1 MTKRTRKYRPGKRGK
16 PAQVLV
22 KVWVDVRTL
31 GRLALIVGLM
41 RVRGSSRASMTEAL
55 SAVMRGGTKPLLRGA
70 SVEELNAAVEVASR
84 TYTAVEPL
92 LRAVVDAARD
102 TSIPARAAG
111 PSVTE

>member
-1 MTKRTRKYRPGKRGK
+1 MSRRTAKYRPGTAKR
-16 PAQVLV
+16 PPTVLV
-22 KVWVDVRTL
+22 RLWIDLRVL
-31 GRLALIVGLM
+31 GRLALITGLL
-41 RVRGSSRASMTEAL
+41 RVKNGGKPGLGDGIAAI
-55 SAVMRGGTKPLLRGA
+55 MRGGTKPLLRGT
-70 SVEELNAAVEVASR
+70 SVEELNRAVEVASR